1 MKERLERRKEGR
13 GERDVGKDQ
22 GGRVDER
29 GGRGGWRGWE
39 GGSEGGR
46 QARMEDALPGTH
58 LSGSVG
64 VSRLLLFLPCRFLA
78 AGGVIAEGL
87 ERWRRG
93 RGQRLLQP
101 PLAEVRCLLL
111 RPPARVSASL
121 GAGSE
126 AAPPLPPPAP
136 RPAQARAA
144 AARIAARGSS
154 MCAGAAAR
162 SLARL
167 RGPRSSVGLRE
178 APGGMARARTA
189 WGAPSGRGGGGAGE
203 ARPAPRRR
211 WGEGT
216 VEKGHRRRAQ
226 VPCP

>member
-1 MKERLERRKEGR
+1 MLGRMRAGGLVSGEGGEDGEDGR
-13 GERDVGKDQ
+13 EGER
-22 GGRVDER
+22 
-29 GGRGGWRGWE
+29 
-39 GGSEGGR
+39 EGGR
-46 QARMEDALPGTH
+46 QGWRMLCPGLT
-58 LSGSVG
+58 SMG
-64 VSRLLLFLPCRFLA
+64 RWEFLASSSIPCRFLA

-144 AARIAARGSS
+144 AARIAARGSG

-216 VEKGHRRRAQ
+216 VEKGHCRRAQ